1 MQSTTDVR
9 ATRRS
14 TPRGSRGEA
23 FRELQERFGQQASL
37 SQDVL
42 AQHSHDESFHHAA
55 LPELVVFAE
64 STQDVADCVA
74 ICSRH
79 RVPVIPFGVGT
90 SLEGHVN
97 ALDGGVSLDMSR
109 MNRLLRVS
117 ADDLDC
123 TVEAGMLRKQL
134 AKELVPYGLF
144 FPVDPGA
151 DATIGGMAATGAS
164 GTTTVKYGA
173 MRELVLSMKVVL
185 PNGKIIE
192 TGRRARKTSAGYD
205 LTHLFIGS
213 EGTLGVI
220 TEVTLRLFGVPESTA
235 AATVQFSDL
244 HSAVSAVIAII
255 QLGVGVARI
264 ELLDQA
270 AVAAVNQYSQTDLPE
285 RHMLLLEFHGAH
297 EVVTHEAA
305 IAGEILADHGGTGFT
320 SSTDQAE
327 RTTLWRARHE
337 AAWAIRAQRAGAHI
351 FVTDVC
357 VPISRLAD
365 CITETH
371 TDIEQSK
378 IFGPIIG
385 HVGDG
390 NFHVIVVVTP
400 QDTDEMARVEAFNER
415 LIARALTM
423 GGTCTGEHGIGVGKI
438 PYLVRELGEDA
449 ISVMRTIKSALD
461 PDNLMNPGKVLADT

>member
-1 MQSTTDVR
+1 MSASVR
-9 ATRRS
+9 LDASSRDENSHRNAGLLELEQRFASQATRARD
-14 TPRGSRGEA
+14 T
-23 FRELQERFGQQASL
+23 L
-37 SQDVL
+37 S
-42 AQHSHDESFHHAA
+42 QHSHDESFH
-55 LPELVVFAE
+55 LPGQPDIVVFAE
-64 STQDVADCVA
+64 STEDVADCLA

-79 RVPVIPFGVGT
+79 QLPVIPFGVGT

-97 ALDGGVSLDMSR
+97 ALHGGVSLDLSR
-109 MNRLLRVS
+109 MNRLLRINS
-117 ADDLDC
+117 EDLDC
-123 TVEAGMLRKQL
+123 TVQAGMLRKQL

-151 DATIGGMAATGAS
+151 DATLGGMAATGAS

-185 PNGKIIE
+185 PDGTIIE

-205 LTHLFIGS
+205 LTHLFLGS

-220 TEVTLRLFGVPESTA
+220 TEITLRLFGIPESTA
-235 AATVQFSDL
+235 AATVQFADL

-264 ELLDQA
+264 ELLDKA
-270 AVAAVNQYSQTDLPE
+270 AVASVNAYSKTSLPE
-285 RHMLLLEFHGAH
+285 QNMLLLEFHGSE
-297 EVVTHEAA
+297 EVVTHEAKL
-305 IAGEILADHGGTGFT
+305 AGSILAEYGGDGFT
-320 SSTDQAE
+320 SSTDQAQ
-327 RTTLWRARHE
+327 RTALWQARHD
-337 AAWAIRAQRAGAHI
+337 AAWAIRAQRAGAQI

-371 TDIEQSK
+371 TDIAASGL
-378 IFGPIIG
+378 FGPIIG

-390 NFHVIVVVTP
+390 NFHVIVVISP
-400 QDTDEMARVEAFNER
+400 EDAEEMHRVESFNDR
-415 LIARALTM
+415 LITRALSM

-438 PYLVRELGEDA
+438 PHLLRELGPDA
-449 ISVMRTIKSALD
+449 VSLMRTIKKAID
-461 PDNLMNPGKVLADT
+461 PKGLMNPGKVLADV

>member
-1 MQSTTDVR
+1 MRLDSTKYG
-9 ATRRS
+9 S
-14 TPRGSRGEA
+14 TNREVGLKEIEQRFNGKTSRGS
-23 FRELQERFGQQASL
+23 
-37 SQDVL
+37 DIL
-42 AQHSHDESFHHAA
+42 AQHSHDESFH
-55 LPELVVFAE
+55 LPSQPDIVVFAE
-64 STQDVADCVA
+64 STDDVSECLV
-74 ICSRH
+74 ICTRH
-79 RVPVIPFGVGT
+79 QLPVIPFGVGT

-97 ALDGGVSLDMSR
+97 ALHGGVSLDMSR
-109 MNRLLRVS
+109 MNRLLRIS

-123 TVEAGMLRKQL
+123 TVQAGILRKQL
-134 AKELVPYGLF
+134 AKELVSHGLF

-151 DATIGGMAATGAS
+151 DATIGGMTATGAS

-185 PNGKIIE
+185 PNGTVIE

-205 LTHLFIGS
+205 LTHLFLGS

-220 TEVTLRLFGVPESTA
+220 TEVTLRLFGIPEATA
-235 AATVQFSDL
+235 AATVQFNDL

-255 QLGVGVARI
+255 QLGVGVARV
-264 ELLDQA
+264 ELLDKA
-270 AVAAVNQYSQTDLPE
+270 AVKSVNAYSKTALPE
-285 RHMLLLEFHGAH
+285 QNMLLLEFHGSK
-297 EVVTHEAA
+297 EVVNHEAKL
-305 IAGEILADHGGTGFT
+305 AGAILADHGGTGFT

-327 RTTLWRARHE
+327 RTVLWQARHD
-337 AAWAIRAQRAGAHI
+337 AAWAIRAQRAGAQI

-365 CITETH
+365 CIAQTH
-371 TDIEQSK
+371 TDIAASG

-400 QDTDEMARVEAFNER
+400 DDVEEMRSVESFNER
-415 LIARALTM
+415 LITRALEM

-438 PYLVRELGEDA
+438 PYLLRELGPDA
-449 ISVMRTIKSALD
+449 VALMRAIKQAVD
-461 PDNLMNPGKVLADT
+461 PMGLMNPGKVVAEV

>member
-1 MQSTTDVR
+1 MRLDSTKYG
-9 ATRRS
+9 S
-14 TPRGSRGEA
+14 TNREVGLKEIEQRFNGKTSRGS
-23 FRELQERFGQQASL
+23 
-37 SQDVL
+37 DIL
-42 AQHSHDESFHHAA
+42 AQHSHDESFH
-55 LPELVVFAE
+55 LPSQPDIVVFAE
-64 STQDVADCVA
+64 STDDVSECLV
-74 ICSRH
+74 ICTRH
-79 RVPVIPFGVGT
+79 QLPVIPFGVGT

-97 ALDGGVSLDMSR
+97 ALHGGVSLDMSR
-109 MNRLLRVS
+109 MNRLLRIS

-123 TVEAGMLRKQL
+123 TVQAGILRKQL
-134 AKELVPYGLF
+134 AKELVSHGLF

-151 DATIGGMAATGAS
+151 DATIGGMTATGAS

-185 PNGKIIE
+185 PNGTVIE

-205 LTHLFIGS
+205 LTHLFLGS

-220 TEVTLRLFGVPESTA
+220 TEVTLRLFGIPEATA
-235 AATVQFSDL
+235 AATVQFNDL

-255 QLGVGVARI
+255 QLGVGVARV
-264 ELLDQA
+264 ELLDKA
-270 AVAAVNQYSQTDLPE
+270 AVKSVNAYSKTALPE
-285 RHMLLLEFHGAH
+285 QNMLLLEFHGSK
-297 EVVTHEAA
+297 EVVNHEAKL
-305 IAGEILADHGGTGFT
+305 AGAILADHGGTGFT

-327 RTTLWRARHE
+327 RTVLWQARHD
-337 AAWAIRAQRAGAHI
+337 AAWAIRAQRAGAQI

-365 CITETH
+365 CITQTH
-371 TDIEQSK
+371 TDIAASG

-400 QDTDEMARVEAFNER
+400 DDVEEMRSVESFNER
-415 LIARALTM
+415 LITRALEM

-438 PYLVRELGEDA
+438 PYLLRELGPDA
-449 ISVMRTIKSALD
+449 VALMRAIKQAVD
-461 PDNLMNPGKVLADT
+461 PMGLMNPGKVVAEV